1 MKFVDVVLPLIMLSF
16 GITAGYLNFR
26 IFKYFVIRVAS
37 VALYGNG
44 VQEIGLV
51 RSRIQS
57 LCCLV
62 DQNVICRPG
71 SNFVIFCNVHQLF
84 AGEGIKSHLGENGCT
99 SVEVTTV
106 VVKCVCCVSEITKDV
121 SSTFTGSIF

>member
-71 SNFVIFCNVHQLF
+71 SNFVMFISSLLVKVSNPIW
-84 AGEGIKSHLGENGCT
+84 EK
-99 SVEVTTV
+99 TV
-106 VVKCVCCVSEITKDV
+106 ARP
-121 SSTFTGSIF
+121 